1 MRNIIH
7 RKRAELRRS
16 FESNLQPHDVF
27 FAVNRPPL
35 QSLTSFYGLPAR
47 AHHHFLLAASAAPR
61 DQTRQKQAPI
71 LAPNLCQMQSIIAL
85 QWKPIQLLPIEN
97 SMRLFCSITSPPLR
111 HHLSFIHR
119 KIHRYSAHHLVDVQ
133 HRINRQETRL
143 QSAQTRFR
151 QPQILIK

>member
-7 RKRAELRRS
+7 RSRAELRRS

-61 DQTRQKQAPI
+61 SKPPETSTDPCAKPLSNTIDHCSAKKTDPAPSD
-71 LAPNLCQMQSIIAL
+71 PM
-85 QWKPIQLLPIEN
+85 
-97 SMRLFCSITSPPLR
+97 MRLFCSITSPPL
-111 HHLSFIHR
+111 HHRLSFIHR
-119 KIHRYSAHHLVDVQ
+119 KIHRYSVHHLVDVQ
-133 HRINRQETRL
+133 HRINRQETTL
-143 QSAQTRFR
+143 QSAQTRFQ
-151 QPQILIK
+151 QPQFLIK